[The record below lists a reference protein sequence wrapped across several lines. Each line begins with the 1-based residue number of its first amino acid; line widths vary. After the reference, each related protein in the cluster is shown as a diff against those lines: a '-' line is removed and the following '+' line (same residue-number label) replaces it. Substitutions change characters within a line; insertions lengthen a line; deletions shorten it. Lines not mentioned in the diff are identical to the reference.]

1 MTKET
6 AKKIR
11 LIYGLVLSAL
21 LVCTGVCLIVAC
33 LSIYRSGDA
42 PFTRESIGA
51 WFSKIAVPVWLTVA
65 AIVGGGVLSLVLP
78 SDEPRLRG
86 IRDGRAQLKSLRNR
100 VDFAKFDDELT
111 AKIHKERKYRR
122 LLLIVTVGVGAVS
135 ALPLVLHLFS
145 PNSFTPA
152 LNESVI
158 KTTVMALPFLFCTV
172 IGLWGYYFLS
182 AKSIERET
190 ALLKSAMIAGAM
202 RKPEAEQAKNEKN
215 TAHTVLAVRLV
226 ILGAAILL
234 IVLGIFNGGM
244 RDTLGKAI
252 KICTECI
259 GLG

>member
-11 LIYGLVLSAL
+11 LLYGLVLSAL

-33 LSIYRSGDA
+33 LSIYQSGDA

-86 IRDGRAQLKSLRNR
+86 IRDGRAQLRKLETR
-100 VDFAKFDDELT
+100 VDFAKCDASCAEGCRR
-111 AKIHKERKYRR
+111 EQKYRR
-122 LLLIVTVGVGAVS
+122 VLLIAVILLFAVS
-135 ALPLVLHLFS
+135 AVPLVLHLFS
-145 PNSFTPA
+145 PNSFTPD

-158 KTTVMALPFLFCTV
+158 KTTVMSLPFLFVTGV
-172 IGLWGYYFLS
+172 GLWGYYFLG

-190 ALLKSAMIAGAM
+190 ALLKSAMAAGAL
-202 RKPEAEQAKNEKN
+202 RKPEAEQDKSGKNSARA
-215 TAHTVLAVRLV
+215 TLGLRLAL
-226 ILGAAILL
+226 LGAAILL